1 MPVVDIDPYSDD
13 DKSTV
18 IFVCSSRPARAGAGE
33 CIAVNTKSAKKP
45 AKGFKITPK
54 NVGDLNLTMRQI
66 IELKPAKSVI
76 REFFKQ
82 RIDKAVAMA
91 DEVDTEDEEEEK
103 PRNRKK

>member
-13 DKSTV
+13 DKSTI
-18 IFVCSSRPARAGAGE
+18 IFVSASSPKAGAGK
-33 CIAVNTKSAKKP
+33 CMTGAGKSSKKP
-45 AKGFKITPK
+45 PKGFKITPK